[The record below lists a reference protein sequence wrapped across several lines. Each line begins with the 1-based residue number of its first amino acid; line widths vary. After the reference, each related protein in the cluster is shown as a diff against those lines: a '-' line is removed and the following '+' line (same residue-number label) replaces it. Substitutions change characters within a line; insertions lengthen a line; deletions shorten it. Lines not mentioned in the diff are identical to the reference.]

1 MSFEVQD
8 LYDVIKI
15 VTLLILSKT
24 SKIDLRK
31 LRDRI
36 EELCEHRICVEPGDL
51 NRALSELANEGL
63 ITVKGEYIEL
73 TSVGSKVSG
82 DWKSLL
88 LKSEPILEVVAGLT
102 DGSVTSLMIILSSFF
117 ARLSSKLT
125 IFAALLT
132 LSSVAITNF
141 SSFFL
146 GGVTEDISEIIAVK
160 RLMDYSLSDNPDR
173 GQRLKSIELLKQ
185 IFTLLHREVQKA
197 NIMSAIVCALTTLFA
212 GFTPI
217 LVYLLLPT
225 PYNLLS
231 SVAFIGSIVV
241 LLLAR
246 YRSKMTRIPLK
257 ITLLETLIIMLIAT
271 FASILL
277 GTSL

>member
-24 SKIDLRK
+24 PRIEVSK
-31 LRDRI
+31 LRGRI
-36 EELCEHRICVEPGDL
+36 EELCEHRICVELGDL

-73 TSVGSKVSG
+73 TSVGLKVSS

-88 LKSEPILEVVAGLT
+88 LKSEPILEFVAGLT
-102 DGSVTSLMIILSSFF
+102 DGSITGLMVILSSFF
-117 ARLSSKLT
+117 AGLSSKLT
-125 IFAALLT
+125 VFAALLT
-132 LSSVAITNF
+132 LASVAITNF

-160 RLMDYSLSDNPDR
+160 RLMDYSLSDNPDK

-185 IFTLLHREVQKA
+185 VFTLLNREIQKS
-197 NIMSAIVCALTTLFA
+197 NIMSAVVCAFTTLLA

-217 LVYLLLPT
+217 AVYLMLPT
-225 PYNLLS
+225 PYNLLGS
-231 SVAFIGSIVV
+231 IVLIGSIVI

-246 YRSKMTRIPLK
+246 YRSKMMKIPLK
-257 ITLLETLIIMLIAT
+257 ITLLETLIIILIAT

-277 GTSL
+277 GINL

>member
-24 SKIDLRK
+24 TRIEVSK
-31 LRDRI
+31 LRGRI
-36 EELCEHRICVEPGDL
+36 EELCEHRICVELSDL
-51 NRALSELANEGL
+51 NRALSELASEGL

-73 TSVGSKVSG
+73 TSVGLKVSG

-102 DGSVTSLMIILSSFF
+102 DGSITGLMVILSSFF
-117 ARLSSKLT
+117 AGLSSKLT

-132 LSSVAITNF
+132 LASVAITNF

-160 RLMDYSLSDNPDR
+160 RLMDYSLSDNPDK

-185 IFTLLHREVQKA
+185 VFTLLNREIQKS
-197 NIMSAIVCALTTLFA
+197 NIMSAVVCALTTLFA

-217 LVYLLLPT
+217 IVYLTLPT
-225 PYNLLS
+225 PYNLFGSITL
-231 SVAFIGSIVV
+231 IGSIVV

-246 YRSKMTRIPLK
+246 YRSKMTKIPLK
-257 ITLLETLIIMLIAT
+257 ITLLETLIIILIAT

-277 GTSL
+277 GINL

>member
-15 VTLLILSKT
+15 VTLLILSRT
-24 SKIDLRK
+24 AKIDLSK

-63 ITVKGEYIEL
+63 VTVKGEYIEL

-102 DGSVTSLMIILSSFF
+102 DGSITSLMIILSSFF

-132 LSSVAITNF
+132 LASVAITNF

-146 GGVTEDISEIIAVK
+146 GGVTEDISEIIALK

-173 GQRLKSIELLKQ
+173 GQRLKSIELLEQ
-185 IFTLLHREVQKA
+185 IFTLLNREVQKA
-197 NIMSAIVCALTTLFA
+197 NITSAIVCALTTLFA

-231 SVAFIGSIVV
+231 SVALIGSIVV

-257 ITLLETLIIMLIAT
+257 ITLLETLIIILIAT